1 MGNFVSAPAFI
12 FKKQKKR
19 LPIETTFA
27 LPSPIP
33 TWSSGE
39 GFASGT
45 IDLGGL
51 QVCQLTTF
59 NKIWASHE
67 GGPDNLG
74 ATIYEPSSVPEGFT
88 MLGCYG
94 QANNE
99 SLFGFVLAAKETD
112 PESDI
117 LKMPTD
123 YKLVWS
129 SETSKLK
136 QDGVAYVWLPMPP
149 DGYKTAGH
157 VVTSSSDKPSL
168 EKIRC
173 VRADFTVDSE
183 TEDWIWGQAKDLNV
197 NGFNLYAMRP
207 KERGAQALGVSVGTF
222 VAQNGGGDGSL
233 CCLKNVE
240 ANLSAMPNLN
250 QVREVFQA
258 YSPYVYFHP
267 DEKYFPSTVNWYF
280 QNGAL
285 LFSKGNESSPTPI
298 EPMGANLPQGGSN
311 DGTFWL
317 GLPNDKNASDKIKKG
332 DLQDAMAYLHI
343 KPMFGASY
351 TDIAIWL
358 FYPFNGP
365 ARAKIEIINISL
377 GKIGE
382 HVSDWEHVTLR
393 ISNFNGELRSVYFS
407 EHSKG
412 QWVSAPHLEFENGN
426 KPVTYSS
433 LNGHAFYPK
442 PGLVLQGSGGIGIRN
457 DTAKSKNV
465 MVTGNRFSIVAGDYL
480 KSSGI
485 VEPPWLNYLRKWG
498 PNITYDIAEELKKV
512 EKVLP
517 GFLKKAFIKLVKN
530 LPSEVLGEDGPT
542 GPKVKTNW
550 TGDESV

>member
-1 MGNFVSAPAFI
+1 MGNSVSSAYI
-12 FKKQKKR
+12 FKKHRKP
-19 LPIETTFA
+19 LPIETKFS

-33 TWSSGE
+33 SWSPGD

-51 QVCQLTTF
+51 QVCQVTSF

-74 ATIYEPSSVPEGFT
+74 ATIYEPSSIPEGFT

-99 SLFGFVLAAKETD
+99 SLFGFVLAAKQTD

-117 LKMPTD
+117 LKSATD
-123 YKLVWS
+123 YTLVWS
-129 SETSKLK
+129 SDSSKIK
-136 QDGVAYVWLPMPP
+136 QDGVAYVWLPDPP
-149 DGYKTAGH
+149 DGYRTMGH
-157 VVTSSSDKPSL
+157 VVTTTPDKPAL
-168 EKIRC
+168 DKIRC
-173 VRADFTVDSE
+173 VRADFTADAE
-183 TEDWIWGQAKDLNV
+183 TETWIWGLGKDLNV
-197 NGFNLYAMRP
+197 NGFNVFAIRP
-207 KERGAQALGVSVGTF
+207 KDRGTQALGVSTGTF
-222 VAQNGGGDGSL
+222 LAQNGGTDVSSF
-233 CCLKNVE
+233 CLKNVE
-240 ANLSAMPNLN
+240 ANLSAMPNLT
-250 QVREVFQA
+250 QLREVMEA
-258 YSPYVYFHP
+258 YSPVVYFHP
-267 DEKYFPSTVNWYF
+267 DENYFPSTVNWYF

-285 LFSKGNESSPTPI
+285 LFSKGNESSPTPV
-298 EPMGANLPQGGSN
+298 EPMGSNLPQGGSN
-311 DGTFWL
+311 DGAFWL
-317 GLPNDKNASDKIKKG
+317 GLPNDKTASDKIKKG
-332 DLQDAMAYLHI
+332 DLQGASAYLHI
-343 KPMFGASY
+343 KPMLGASC

-365 ARAKIEIINISL
+365 ARAKIEIVNISL

-382 HVSDWEHVTLR
+382 HVGDWEHVTLR

-412 QWVSAPHLEFENGN
+412 QWVSAPQLEFENGN

-442 PGLVLQGSGGIGIRN
+442 AGLVLQGSGGIGIRN
-457 DTAKSKNV
+457 DSAKSKNV
-465 MVTGNRFSIVAGDYL
+465 MDTGRRFSIVSAEYL
-480 KSSGI
+480 AASGV
-485 VEPPWLNYLRKWG
+485 VEPPWLNYMRKWG
-498 PNITYDIAEELKKV
+498 PKISYDIAEELKKV
-512 EKVLP
+512 EKLLP
-517 GFLKKAFIKLVKN
+517 GFLKKAFVKLVKN

-542 GPKVKTNW
+542 GPKVKSNW